1 MQLNYEAVSRASLKS
16 YVENVA
22 KPFNIPMKSDK
33 LTYEI
38 VILSQMP
45 LEVITDLQIFEQ
57 ILYNIFY
64 NAVKFN

>member
-1 MQLNYEAVSRASLKS
+1 MQNATFQLNYVAVSRASLKS

-45 LEVITDLQIFEQ
+45 L
-57 ILYNIFY
+57 
-64 NAVKFN
+64 